1 MRYFIK
7 LSYKGAGFSGWQI
20 QKGAPSI
27 QETLEKALSTLLGEE
42 ISVTGAGRTDT
53 GVNAVGYV
61 AHFDSESPVAV
72 SGADFCYKINAILPT
87 SIKVHEIIPASPDF
101 HARFDARSREYTY
114 FLHREKDPFAENFSL
129 WYGYPVLDF
138 EAMNEAAQLLLG
150 THDFSCFEKTGGNNK
165 TSICTVTE
173 ARWTQ
178 YVPTHVS
185 LLGYPSDGYWY
196 FRIKADRFLR
206 NMVRA
211 VVGSLLE
218 VGRGRHDLPW
228 FASLIADPAQP
239 IGTLPDSTSSDGT
252 LPDALPRRLTR
263 SDAGESVP
271 GHPLFLSHIDY

>member
-1 MRYFIK
+1 MRYSIK
-7 LSYKGAGFSGWQI
+7 LSYCGAPFSGWQI
-20 QKGAPSI
+20 QKGAPSV

-61 AHFDSESPVAV
+61 AHFDTESHAAV
-72 SGADFCYKINAILPT
+72 GGADFCYKINAILP
-87 SIKVHEIIPASPDF
+87 SSVRVHEIIPAKPDF
-101 HARFDARSREYTY
+101 HARFDAISREYTY
-114 FLHREKDPFAENFSL
+114 FLHRKKDPFAESFSL
-129 WYGYPVLDF
+129 YYGYPALDF
-138 EAMNEAAQLLLG
+138 DAMNEAAQLLLG

-173 ARWTQ
+173 ARWVK

-185 LLGYPSDGYWY
+185 LLGYPEDGYWY
-196 FRIKADRFLR
+196 FRISANRFLR

-218 VGRGRHDLPW
+218 LGRGRRDLPW
-228 FASLIADPAQP
+228 FASLISDADTAN
-239 IGTLPDSTSSDGT
+239 
-252 LPDALPRRLTR
+252 RLTR

-271 GHPLFLSHIDY
+271 GHALFLSRIDY